1 MCIELKPTFI
11 TGYIRSAKAELKQGL
26 RDDCEYT
33 VQLGAAKYDMK
44 LARLL

>member
-1 MCIELKPTFI
+1 VHRAEAYLHQRIHSFGK
-11 TGYIRSAKAELKQGL
+11 GELKQGL